1 MMELQWLFSHVEKS
15 SGERQRDLQDASFQ
29 RAETS
34 QKKKTS
40 WYKEAMKDIKKP
52 TTTDEEKKEQQK
64 QHLSSLP
71 KMTFDKLERI

>member
-1 MMELQWLFSHVEKS
+1 MAIFTRREKVVANAN
-15 SGERQRDLQDASFQ
+15 EIFEMQASNAP
-29 RAETS
+29 RPRK
-34 QKKKTS
+34 KKKTS